1 MNDKPSSFLRWRF
14 YFILIVFFLVTGVL
28 IGRLVYLTVL
38 DHPFLLKQGNA
49 RSLRVIQ
56 TPAYRGMIL
65 DRRGDSLAISTP
77 VDSVWINPK
86 DFPDTR
92 DNVLPLTKALGI
104 SVAQVR
110 DLLKRYSTKEFAYL
124 KRGVTPDVAK
134 KIQELAIPGVY
145 LQRGYRRYYPTGAV
159 ASQELGFTNV
169 DDQGQEGLE
178 LAYDNWLAGEPG
190 EQRVLKD
197 RYGQVVANIAE
208 LSPGKPGRDLTV
220 SLDNR
225 IQYLAYSVLASTVR
239 EYGAESGSIVVL
251 NPKTGEILAMTN
263 YPSFNSNQRV
273 TKKNKSM
280 RNAAET
286 DMFEPGSTMKTFS
299 IASALDSGKYTAH
312 SIIHT
317 APGYLKVEKNIVRD
331 EENNGDITVTQ
342 VLQKS
347 SNVGVTQMT
356 LSLPPEHFVDLLR
369 RVGFGD
375 QTQDGFPGESP
386 GKLSDSKEWRPF
398 ELATLAFGY
407 GISITPIQLAQAY
420 EIVANDGLH
429 CPLTFLKRDTV
440 VTCSRA
446 MDEKAARSMLA
457 MLETVVTNDGTG
469 FKARLK
475 DYRVAGKT
483 GTAYVA
489 GQHGYNWRNVNS
501 SFVGIAPV
509 SDPQLVVAVVIRKP
523 HKSHYGADV
532 AAPAF
537 SAVMSG
543 ALHFLNVPSDKL
555 MNGQVSV

>member
-1 MNDKPSSFLRWRF
+1 MISQALFAMALLF
-14 YFILIVFFLVTGVL
+14 YINRFFLVTGVL

-273 TKKNKSM
+273 TKKINRCAM
-280 RNAAET
+280 
-286 DMFEPGSTMKTFS
+286 
-299 IASALDSGKYTAH
+299 
-312 SIIHT
+312 
-317 APGYLKVEKNIVRD
+317 
-331 EENNGDITVTQ
+331 
-342 VLQKS
+342 LQKR
-347 SNVGVTQMT
+347 TC
-356 LSLPPEHFVDLLR
+356 LSRVR
-369 RVGFGD
+369 R
-375 QTQDGFPGESP
+375 
-386 GKLSDSKEWRPF
+386 
-398 ELATLAFGY
+398 
-407 GISITPIQLAQAY
+407 
-420 EIVANDGLH
+420 
-429 CPLTFLKRDTV
+429 
-440 VTCSRA
+440 
-446 MDEKAARSMLA
+446 
-457 MLETVVTNDGTG
+457 
-469 FKARLK
+469 
-475 DYRVAGKT
+475 
-483 GTAYVA
+483 
-489 GQHGYNWRNVNS
+489 
-501 SFVGIAPV
+501 
-509 SDPQLVVAVVIRKP
+509 
-523 HKSHYGADV
+523 
-532 AAPAF
+532 
-537 SAVMSG
+537 
-543 ALHFLNVPSDKL
+543 
-555 MNGQVSV
+555 

>member
-1 MNDKPSSFLRWRF
+1 MALLF
-14 YFILIVFFLVTGVL
+14 YINRFFLVTGVL

-273 TKKNKSM
+273 TKK
-280 RNAAET
+280 
-286 DMFEPGSTMKTFS
+286 
-299 IASALDSGKYTAH
+299 
-312 SIIHT
+312 
-317 APGYLKVEKNIVRD
+317 
-331 EENNGDITVTQ
+331 
-342 VLQKS
+342 
-347 SNVGVTQMT
+347 
-356 LSLPPEHFVDLLR
+356 
-369 RVGFGD
+369 
-375 QTQDGFPGESP
+375 
-386 GKLSDSKEWRPF
+386 
-398 ELATLAFGY
+398 
-407 GISITPIQLAQAY
+407 
-420 EIVANDGLH
+420 
-429 CPLTFLKRDTV
+429 
-440 VTCSRA
+440 
-446 MDEKAARSMLA
+446 
-457 MLETVVTNDGTG
+457 
-469 FKARLK
+469 
-475 DYRVAGKT
+475 
-483 GTAYVA
+483 
-489 GQHGYNWRNVNS
+489 
-501 SFVGIAPV
+501 
-509 SDPQLVVAVVIRKP
+509 
-523 HKSHYGADV
+523 
-532 AAPAF
+532 
-537 SAVMSG
+537 
-543 ALHFLNVPSDKL
+543 
-555 MNGQVSV
+555 